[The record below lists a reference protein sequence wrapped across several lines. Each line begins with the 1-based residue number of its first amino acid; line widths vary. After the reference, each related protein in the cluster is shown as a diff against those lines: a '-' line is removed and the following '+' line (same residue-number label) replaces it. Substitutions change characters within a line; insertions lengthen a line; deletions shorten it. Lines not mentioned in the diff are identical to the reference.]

1 MDGAGT
7 LADRWALAA
16 GRASNKGCNICHGP
30 RLPGARLC
38 APCKA
43 ALKRARLET
52 VSDLIPRP
60 SRALAEAE
68 AARRQKKALAAA
80 APAVLPPRRSRL
92 IPAVV
97 VLSAIILGGAYLAQ
111 QLARSPAIPYV
122 PIRVAPPAPRPAP
135 SAAQPAPAPERSTDV
150 IPDAKPDAK
159 LAGNATVQVATPPP
173 TGIAAKNRPVQKRA
187 VEAPPAPSS
196 PLAATGAATEPS
208 VSAPAPA
215 PDPVLPAREAPPPDR
230 WQVMADQIARCY
242 GDGFF
247 AGAVC
252 EQRVRRQYCD
262 GYWGQVAQC
271 RSGVVNDHGR

>member
-7 LADRWALAA
+7 LTDRWALAA
-16 GRASNKGCNICHGP
+16 GRVSNKGCNICHGP

-60 SRALAEAE
+60 SRAVAEAAE
-68 AARRQKKALAAA
+68 AARREKKALAAA
-80 APAVLPPRRSRL
+80 APAAPPRRRPWL
-92 IPAVV
+92 VPAAVV
-97 VLSAIILGGAYLAQ
+97 LAAAVAAGGYLVLR
-111 QLARSPAIPYV
+111 LARSPAV
-122 PIRVAPPAPRPAP
+122 PAVPVKVAPAAPGPAPTATRPVPVAARPMDLVPVAVPPATASVPSTAVHP
-135 SAAQPAPAPERSTDV
+135 SA
-150 IPDAKPDAK
+150 
-159 LAGNATVQVATPPP
+159 
-173 TGIAAKNRPVQKRA
+173 IANKNRPPQKRA
-187 VEAPPAPSS
+187 VEAPPVDRFPVVASS
-196 PLAATGAATEPS
+196 TPEP
-208 VSAPAPA
+208 VAAPAPVPEA
-215 PDPVLPAREAPPPDR
+215 IPPAREAPPPDR

-242 GDGFF
+242 NDGFF

-271 RSGVVNDHGR
+271 RSGVVNDHGD

>member
-52 VSDLIPRP
+52 VADLIPRP

-68 AARRQKKALAAA
+68 AARRQQKAHAAA
-80 APAVLPPRRSRL
+80 APVTLPHRRSWL

-97 VLSAIILGGAYLAQ
+97 VLSAIVLGGGYLAQ
-111 QLARSPAIPYV
+111 QLARPFVVPYV
-122 PIRVAPPAPRPAP
+122 PIKLAPPAPHPAP
-135 SAAQPAPAPERSTDV
+135 SAVKPAPAPERPPDV
-150 IPDAKPDAK
+150 IPDAKPAGDATMR
-159 LAGNATVQVATPPP
+159 GATPHP
-173 TGIAAKNRPVQKRA
+173 TAIAPKNRPPPKRA
-187 VEAPPAPSS
+187 VEAAPAPSP
-196 PLAATGAATEPS
+196 PLVTSGASTAPP
-208 VSAPAPA
+208 VAAPAPA
-215 PDPVLPAREAPPPDR
+215 PEAVPPAREAPPPDR

-271 RSGVVNDHGR
+271 RSGVVDDHGG

>member
-16 GRASNKGCNICHGP
+16 GRAANKGCNICHGP

-80 APAVLPPRRSRL
+80 APAVPPPRRSWL
-92 IPAVV
+92 VPAVV
-97 VLSAIILGGAYLAQ
+97 VLSAIILGGGYLAQ
-111 QLARSPAIPYV
+111 RLARSPAVPHV
-122 PIRVAPPAPRPAP
+122 PISVAPPAPRPAA
-135 SAAQPAPAPERSTDV
+135 SAVKPVPAPERSADL
-150 IPDAKPDAK
+150 IPDAKP
-159 LAGNATVQVATPPP
+159 AGNAAAQVANPHPAA
-173 TGIAAKNRPVQKRA
+173 IASKNRPPQKRA
-187 VEAPPAPSS
+187 GEAPPAPSP
-196 PLAATGAATEPS
+196 PLAATGVVAETPVA
-208 VSAPAPA
+208 APAPA
-215 PDPVLPAREAPPPDR
+215 PDPVPPAREAPPPDR

-271 RSGVVNDHGR
+271 RSGVVNDHGG